1 MMKSDEGKAL
11 ALVLGLTAVVSILLL
26 AFALPGVHSKPN
38 DIPLAVVAPA
48 AATEQITHAL
58 EERQPG
64 GFEVTAVGDEAQ
76 ARRQILNREV
86 EGALVVQRD
95 STRVLVTTAGSPA
108 VATLIETI
116 GQQMGTQMHSPVT
129 VVDVRGF
136 GTGDPK
142 GVGLAAGALPLALG
156 GWIGGVALMMMIRR
170 PRNLVLATL
179 GFAVLAGLA
188 INLLMRYVLG
198 TFDTAFWYLVLSG
211 ILGIAATAFGV
222 IGLRRLLGGAGLGIA
237 AILLVVLGNPLS
249 GLSSSPDL
257 LPSPWGAI
265 GQLLPPGATG
275 TLLRNVGFFN
285 GHNIIHPIVVLT
297 VWLVAGLGLYAIAL
311 WRQTDVS
318 EDDELID
325 EVIGIDG
332 AAHGDTA
339 GADEA
344 DAANDSA
351 PHGRHE
357 IGHVVEMSV
366 HSSAGHSFSGHS
378 RWRGAAPTRERTV
391 KAAHAITAH
400 PPTTSGTV
408 RCSPSIATAQQTLM
422 TGCTSWI

>member
-48 AATEQITHAL
+48 AATEQISRAL

-76 ARRQILNREV
+76 ARRQILDRRV

-332 AAHGDTA
+332 AAHA
-339 GADEA
+339 GAA
-344 DAANDSA
+344 HAGAAHNEPASGEDSA

-357 IGHVVEMSV
+357 IGHVVEMSA
-366 HSSAGHSFSGHS
+366 HSSSAGHSFSGHS
-378 RWRGAAPTRERTV
+378 R
-391 KAAHAITAH
+391 
-400 PPTTSGTV
+400 
-408 RCSPSIATAQQTLM
+408 
-422 TGCTSWI
+422 

>member
-1 MMKSDEGKAL
+1 
-11 ALVLGLTAVVSILLL
+11 
-26 AFALPGVHSKPN
+26 
-38 DIPLAVVAPA
+38 
-48 AATEQITHAL
+48 
-58 EERQPG
+58 
-64 GFEVTAVGDEAQ
+64 
-76 ARRQILNREV
+76 
-86 EGALVVQRD
+86 
-95 STRVLVTTAGSPA
+95 
-108 VATLIETI
+108 
-116 GQQMGTQMHSPVT
+116 
-129 VVDVRGF
+129 
-136 GTGDPK
+136 
-142 GVGLAAGALPLALG
+142 
-156 GWIGGVALMMMIRR
+156 
-170 PRNLVLATL
+170 
-179 GFAVLAGLA
+179 
-188 INLLMRYVLG
+188 MRYVLG

-332 AAHGDTA
+332 AAHA
-339 GADEA
+339 GAAHAGAAHDEPA
-344 DAANDSA
+344 SGEDSA

-357 IGHVVEMSV
+357 IGHVVEMSA
-366 HSSAGHSFSGHS
+366 HSSSAGHSFSGTHADAGS
-378 RWRGAAPTRERTV
+378 AKRG
-391 KAAHAITAH
+391 
-400 PPTTSGTV
+400 
-408 RCSPSIATAQQTLM
+408 TAQ
-422 TGCTSWI
+422 

>member
-1 MMKSDEGKAL
+1 M
-11 ALVLGLTAVVSILLL
+11 
-26 AFALPGVHSKPN
+26 HS
-38 DIPLAVVAPA
+38 L
-48 AATEQITHAL
+48 
-58 EERQPG
+58 
-64 GFEVTAVGDEAQ
+64 VTA
-76 ARRQILNREV
+76 
-86 EGALVVQRD
+86 
-95 STRVLVTTAGSPA
+95 
-108 VATLIETI
+108 
-116 GQQMGTQMHSPVT
+116 
-129 VVDVRGF
+129 VDVRGF

-222 IGLRRLLGGAGLGIA
+222 IGLRRLLGGAGLGLA

-297 VWLVAGLGLYAIAL
+297 VWLVVGLGLYAIAL

-332 AAHGDTA
+332 AARGDTD
-339 GADEA
+339 GVDE
-344 DAANDSA
+344 DTAANDSA
-351 PHGRHE
+351 PHGATR
-357 IGHVVEMSV
+357 SV
-366 HSSAGHSFSGHS
+366 TSSRCRRTRRLGTRFRGTRADAGSAQ
-378 RWRGAAPTRERTV
+378 RG
-391 KAAHAITAH
+391 
-400 PPTTSGTV
+400 S
-408 RCSPSIATAQQTLM
+408 AQ
-422 TGCTSWI
+422 